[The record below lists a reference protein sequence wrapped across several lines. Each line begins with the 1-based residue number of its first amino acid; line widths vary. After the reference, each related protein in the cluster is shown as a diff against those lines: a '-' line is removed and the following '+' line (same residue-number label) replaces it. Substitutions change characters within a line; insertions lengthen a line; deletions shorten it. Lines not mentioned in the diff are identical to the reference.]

1 MAQATGKSRSRTRP
15 EQPLSER
22 VYEQMRTDILRC
34 VLQPGEQLTE
44 AELAERAKAWKAR
57 TTQFKSGYLWKY
69 ANEVGPARTGAVTHP
84 GDGVEV
90 ECYAD
95 V

>member
-1 MAQATGKSRSRTRP
+1 MSTRISSAALLLLLAGCGEAKTDHAT
-15 EQPLSER
+15 LAN
-22 VYEQMRTDILRC
+22 V
-34 VLQPGEQLTE
+34 E

-57 TTQFKSGYLWKY
+57 PTQFKSGYLWKY

-84 GDGVEV
+84 GAGVEV